1 MNLIKIGHVSNTHG
15 LKGEIRILSNFKF
28 KDKVFKISN
37 KLYIMNDEL
46 IIKSYRKHKEY
57 DMVTFK
63 NLDNIDDV
71 IIYKGEDVF
80 IDRDTL
86 EYSGYL
92 DCDLIGLEV
101 YNKNKYMGKI
111 VDIISTNAHDVLVI
125 QNGKKHMV
133 PKIDEFI
140 KDVDLVNK
148 KVEINYIKG
157 LVNED

>member
-15 LKGEIRILSNFKF
+15 LKGEIRILSNFKL
-28 KDKVFKISN
+28 KDKIFKISN

-46 IIKSYRKHKEY
+46 IIKSYRRHKEY

-101 YNKNKYMGKI
+101 YNEDKYMGKI

-140 KDVDLVNK
+140 KDVDLINK
-148 KVEINYIKG
+148 RIEINYIKG